1 MQLIYSKGS
10 IPCCAYK
17 QTHMTHT
24 HIHICTHTHMHTD
37 THVYANTHTCIHK
50 CIHPSIHTHT
60 DIYLA
65 QISIVGFRGAI

>member
-1 MQLIYSKGS
+1 MLCI
-10 IPCCAYK
+10 
-17 QTHMTHT
+17 QTDTHDA
-24 HIHICTHTHMHTD
+24 HTHTHMHTD